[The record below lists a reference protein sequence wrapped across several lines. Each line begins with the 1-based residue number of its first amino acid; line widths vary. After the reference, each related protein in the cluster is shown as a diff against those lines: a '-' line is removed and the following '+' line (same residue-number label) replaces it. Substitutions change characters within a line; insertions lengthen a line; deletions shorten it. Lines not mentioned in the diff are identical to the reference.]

1 MAQGKA
7 WCFTDF
13 DMKTDWMNVGASYV
27 VVGEEICPDTG
38 KTHLQGYL
46 EFPTNKRVTAL
57 KKIDA
62 KAHFEKRK
70 GTGEQAAQYCKKDGK
85 FKEQGELKICE
96 PGKRN
101 DLSKI
106 REAIKDGAKLRNI
119 LEFEDITFPGIKVA
133 EAMLPHFEP
142 KRQWEMEVHWL
153 HGSTGSGKTK
163 YAMEQCVDP
172 WISGKNLRWWQGY
185 DGHEDVIIDDFRKD
199 FCTFH
204 ELLRILDRYPYTVEV
219 KGGSRQL
226 VAKRIF
232 ITCPWHPEDLYDG
245 KEDVGQLLRR
255 ITHVRQFGA
264 VVPRRDKCRPMGWDG
279 GSG

>member
-1 MAQGKA
+1 MAQSKA

-13 DMKTDWMNVGASYV
+13 KKLTDWSKVGASYC
-27 VVGEEICPDTG
+27 VVGVETCPKTG
-38 KTHLQGYL
+38 KSHLQGYL
-46 EFPTNKRVTAL
+46 EFETNKRLSAL
-57 KKIDA
+57 KKIDPE
-62 KAHFEKRK
+62 AHFEPRK
-70 GTGEQAAQYCKKDGK
+70 GTGAQAAEYCKKEKNWTEYG
-85 FKEQGELKICE
+85 QIRVCE

-101 DLSKI
+101 DLKKI
-106 REAIKDGAKLRNI
+106 KEAVMEGAVMKDI
-119 LEFEDITFPGIKVA
+119 LGMEDITFPGIKVA

-142 KRQWEMEVHWL
+142 KRAWETEVYWL

-163 YAMEQCVDP
+163 WAMEQCTDP

-226 VAKRIF
+226 RAKRIF

-255 ITHVRQFGA
+255 ITHVRQFGSP
-264 VVPRRDKCRPMGWDG
+264 VPRRGKCDPIGM
-279 GSG
+279 GSGSG